1 MSEIYYNASNLIVGN
16 GFVRNPERYYLEE
29 FFLQRPA
36 LNGVLDSGKG
46 GTSDSTTTAAELT
59 DIIKANKNFEVFG
72 ENMTSDLCTFNSK
85 RAAITITTAGADQD
99 QAIILPHL
107 DSKQTAWTEIT
118 WGTQNQVEWECAISI
133 PNIEHIK
140 VWAGLKL
147 TKDQLFKTDDNQAF
161 FKFQTD
167 STNSEEFTTFANLH
181 FIYSKAGT
189 DYITDLG
196 IPVSA
201 DTIYRLRIVINKAR
215 EVTIFVNEKQY
226 SLTHTSPVGGATES
240 AVNKRS
246 LALTNDK
253 DLIPYIGV
261 EAGIGIAKSLDVYY
275 QKISRALFE

>member
-1 MSEIYYNASNLIVGN
+1 MSEVYYNASNLIVSN

-36 LNGVLDSGKG
+36 LNAVNIIDPDADDVTDL
-46 GTSDSTTTAAELT
+46 ALT
-59 DIIKANKNFEVFG
+59 QAANKNFEVLG
-72 ENMTSDLCTFNSK
+72 TNMTTTLCTFNST
-85 RAAITITTAGADQD
+85 RAAIRLTTAGADQD

-107 DSKQTAWTEIT
+107 DSKQTAWTGIT

-133 PNIEHIK
+133 TDISNIK

-147 TKDQLFKTDDNQAF
+147 TNDQPIEANNNDNQAF

-181 FIYSKAGT
+181 FIYSKDGT

-196 IPVSA
+196 ITVKA

-215 EVTIFVNEKQY
+215 EVSVFVNEKQY
-226 SLTHTSPVGGATES
+226 SLIQTQTTGGATES

-246 LALTNDK
+246 LALTDDK

-261 EAGIGIAKSLDVYY
+261 EAGIGTAKSLDVYY